1 MAQITAELIKELRE
15 RTGVAMGK
23 CKEALTE
30 AGGDLEAAI
39 QVLRKAGIAGAVK
52 KEGRDTKD
60 GAIGIGNSAKAVA
73 LVEVNSET
81 DFVAKSDTFQEFL
94 SELSQESAER
104 LPGSV
109 EALLEMPNK
118 RDTSVTNEQMR
129 ALLVQKLG
137 ENIRVRRVAVMPRG
151 PELSIGVYSHMGGK
165 IVCAVEIEGS
175 SHEEALAKDIA
186 MHCAA
191 EAPEYLNPSDV
202 PAQVR
207 AAEEEV
213 ARGQVKG
220 KPENMMAK
228 IVEGKLNAFFDQ
240 VCLARQK
247 YVKDPALTITQV
259 VEKRAKET
267 GKPLKLVRFIRWQIG
282 V

>member
-60 GAIGIGNSAKAVA
+60 GAIGIGFSPKALA

-94 SELSQESAER
+94 SELSHEAAER

-109 EALLEMPNK
+109 EALLDMPNK
-118 RDTSVTNEQMR
+118 RDSSVTNEQMR

-137 ENIRVRRVAVMPRG
+137 ENIRVRRVAVMPKG

-165 IVCAVEIEGS
+165 IVCVVEIEGS
-175 SHEEALAKDIA
+175 SDEETLAKDIA

-207 AAEEEV
+207 ASEEEV

-220 KPENMMAK
+220 KPENMLAK

-267 GKPLKLVRFIRWQIG
+267 GKPLKLVRFVRWQIG
-282 V
+282 A

>member
-30 AGGDLEAAI
+30 AGGDLEQAI

-60 GAIGIGNSAKAVA
+60 GAIGIGTSDKAVA

-94 SELSQESAER
+94 QQLAQQAAER
-104 LPGSV
+104 QPGTV
-109 EALLEMPNK
+109 EALLEMP
-118 RDTSVTNEQMR
+118 SVKDPSLTNEQMR

-137 ENIRVRRVAVMPRG
+137 ENIRVRRVAVLPRG
-151 PELSIGVYSHMGGK
+151 PELSVGVYSHMGGK

-175 SHEEALAKDIA
+175 AGEEALAKDIG

-207 AAEEEV
+207 ESEEEV

-228 IVEGKLNAFFDQ
+228 IVEGKLNAFYDQ

-247 YVKDPALTITQV
+247 FVKDPSLTVTQV
-259 VEKRAKET
+259 VEKRGKEI
-267 GKPLKLVRFIRWQIG
+267 GHPLTLVRFVRWQIG

>member
-109 EALLEMPNK
+109 EALLEMPNT
-118 RDTSVTNEQMR
+118 RDTSVSNEQMR

-175 SHEEALAKDIA
+175 GQEESLAKDIA

-247 YVKDPALTITQV
+247 FVKDPALTITQV